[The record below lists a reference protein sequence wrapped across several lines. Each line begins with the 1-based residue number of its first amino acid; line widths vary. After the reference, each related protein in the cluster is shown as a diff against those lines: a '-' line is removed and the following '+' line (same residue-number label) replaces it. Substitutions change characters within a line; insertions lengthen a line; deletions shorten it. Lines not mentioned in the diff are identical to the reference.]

1 MKHLLGP
8 GQSLEKRDSA
18 NGQQAG
24 LAAAPPAVEYYA
36 EPSSEG
42 LSLRDHLRS
51 IRRHLGLVVGLTL
64 FLTTGVGVYLAFKPD
79 IYEAEAQVQ
88 VNLEN
93 INPQLSGMK
102 GGSFIVNPVNDPAYF
117 NTQLQLLVR
126 PWLLRRVIKTLNIE
140 NEPSYRFGP
149 HRSPSLLATFSK
161 ALGFN
166 KNQSSLDLT
175 QESVEH
181 GAVTAEELAEAARL
195 EPYVETLQLNLS
207 VQPVKETRLPIK
219 ETRLINI
226 GFSHTDP
233 QIAARVVNTLAE
245 TFVRSNLENKNDLN
259 AMTRDILQKR
269 ITELQTQ
276 VRSGEEQLV
285 NYAKNHEIISLDPSQ
300 NTVVERLAGLNR
312 QLLEAENERKLAE
325 ASYKAALTPGAAE
338 ALAETEKTREDLEP
352 QNRLADLRQ
361 RRAQLLVESTE
372 EWPEVKEIDQQI
384 AALENFV
391 AKSRE
396 RAGSVVRTNLETK
409 YKQALAREQAL
420 RAAFNQQRSETLK
433 QNESAIYYRIMQ
445 QEVDTGKQLLDGLLQ
460 RQKEND
466 NLLAGMI
473 NNIRVNDYA
482 VVPRV
487 PIGPRRLLY
496 TAIAFVVSLVFSVG
510 LSILIDYMDNTV
522 RSPEDVE
529 KTLHT
534 RTLASI
540 PSMSTVLQNQGLQL
554 SDNSTIGAGIRS
566 RLLSMP
572 HPLRYLRGNGSNHKP
587 LLLQGDEDSWLNEV
601 YRQLRT
607 SILLSHSTG
616 PLQTILI
623 VSSLPGEGK
632 TTNAINTA
640 LSLART
646 GARVLLID
654 GDSRNPRVHKLLG
667 LENDWGFTT
676 ILTTGN
682 RAHFSS
688 LVRQHEPSG
697 LFVLTS
703 GPPEPN
709 FTELLGSEQMNYL
722 INDLK
727 ASFSY
732 IIIDSPPVA
741 HFADGIL
748 MSQLVDGV
756 VFVVNSGKT
765 PQEVVKQ
772 SKQTLHDIGANVIGV
787 ILNNV
792 KIFPYDYNYYPK
804 YYTKR
809 NRHSDSKPED
819 IDSATAPAGLLP
831 SDEYGVNRFMN
842 RYRSGPADPSN
853 G

>member
-24 LAAAPPAVEYYA
+24 LAAPPPVVEYYA

-42 LSLRDHLRS
+42 LSLRDHLLS

-149 HRSPSLLATFSK
+149 HRSVSALDRFLKSLGIKGGAKDQT
-161 ALGFN
+161 
-166 KNQSSLDLT
+166 QLDLNET
-175 QESVEH
+175 
-181 GAVTAEELAEAARL
+181 TASSEELAEATRL
-195 EPYVETLQLNLS
+195 EPYVEALQKNLS

-233 QIAARVVNTLAE
+233 QIAARIVNTLAE
-245 TFVRSNLENKNDLN
+245 TYVRSNLENKNDVN
-259 AMTRDILQKR
+259 AMTRDILHKR

-285 NYAKNHEIISLDPSQ
+285 NYAKDHEIISLDPSQ

-325 ASYKAALTPGAAE
+325 ASYQAALSPGAAE
-338 ALAETEKTREDLEP
+338 ALAETQSNRDGVES
-352 QNRLADLRQ
+352 QNRLAELRQ

-384 AALENFV
+384 SALEKFV
-391 AKSRE
+391 DKSRE
-396 RAGSVVRTNLETK
+396 RAGSVMRTNLETK

-420 RAAFNQQRSETLK
+420 RAAFNTQRSETLK
-433 QNESAIYYRIMQ
+433 QNEAAIYYRMMQ

-466 NLLAGMI
+466 GLLAGMI
-473 NNIRVNDYA
+473 NNIRVNDHA
-482 VVPRV
+482 VVPKV
-487 PIGPRRLLY
+487 PVGPKRLLF
-496 TAIAFVVSLVFSVG
+496 TGIAFVVSLIFSLG
-510 LSILIDYMDNTV
+510 LALLIEYMNNTV
-522 RSPEDVE
+522 RSAEDVE
-529 KTLHT
+529 RTLHT

-540 PSMSTVLQNQGLQL
+540 PSMSDVVKNQAFQL
-554 SDNSTIGAGIRS
+554 SSSSTITGALRKQ
-566 RLLSMP
+566 LLSLQTIIP
-572 HPLRYLRGNGSNHKP
+572 KLKGNGTEPNP
-587 LLLQGDEDSWLNEV
+587 LLLDGDQHSWLNEI

-607 SILLSHSTG
+607 SMLLSHYPGT
-616 PLQTILI
+616 LQTIL
-623 VSSLPGEGK
+623 VTASLPGEGK
-632 TTNAINTA
+632 TTNAVNTA
-640 LSLART
+640 LTLART
-646 GARVLLID
+646 GAKVLLID
-654 GDSRNPRVHKLLG
+654 CDTRNPRVHRLLG
-667 LENDWGFTT
+667 LDNDEGLTT
-676 ILTTGN
+676 ILTDERGTDV
-682 RAHFSS
+682 SS
-688 LVRQHEPSG
+688 LIKQHEPSQ

-703 GPPEPN
+703 GPAEPV
-709 FTELLGSEQMNYL
+709 FTELLGSEQMSHLMKELRSN
-722 INDLK
+722 
-727 ASFSY
+727 FRY

-748 MSQLVDGV
+748 LSQMVDGV
-756 VFVVNSGKT
+756 LLVVNSGKT
-765 PQEVVKQ
+765 PRELVQQ
-772 SKQTLHDIGANVIGV
+772 AKQTLHDVGANIIGV
-787 ILNNV
+787 VLNKV
-792 KIFPYDYNYYPK
+792 RVLPYDYNYYPK
-804 YYTKR
+804 YYPKGNGTSQSNPEADDQPSALVLKESYR
-809 NRHSDSKPED
+809 INRGR
-819 IDSATAPAGLLP
+819 A
-831 SDEYGVNRFMN
+831 
-842 RYRSGPADPSN
+842 
-853 G
+853 